1 MSNRSSSVRTA
12 VAPKSETTANVNT
25 TTEKFQKN
33 DSNVDPDIARLKI
46 PQTAIK
52 ELQALV
58 DAPRQPVLDRGNT
71 APRDRLFASLLVM
84 TTVAFVA
91 VPLSLCGPSYP
102 TVVGALSACLAFVEG
117 SLSSVE
123 GSLIFQIMN
132 EPGEK
137 SSVTAYV
144 CAECHAENPLKP
156 KDAVRCRECGHR
168 VLYKKRCRN
177 LMVFDAR

>member
-91 VPLSLCGPSYP
+91 VPLSL
-102 TVVGALSACLAFVEG
+102 
-117 SLSSVE
+117 
-123 GSLIFQIMN
+123 MN

>member
-102 TVVGALSACLAFVEG
+102 TVVGALSACLA
-117 SLSSVE
+117 
-123 GSLIFQIMN
+123 MN